1 MKGRNTLF
9 AVAIFAWAL
18 TAACGSDDDG
28 GPTGP
33 PVVPGGPTATIT
45 SPAANSAYTTG
56 QRIEFRGTATDDEDG
71 VLPDASLAWSSDRD
85 GAMGTGTSL
94 DYKDLSVGSHTVR
107 LTATDSDGLQGFATV
122 AVTVNEVP
130 ILPPIPP
137 GAVLLQDD
145 MDDENNGVAKTNYTG
160 FENWN
165 VTRECVDLHGPG
177 SIDPMPGNGLYI
189 DMDGSCDSAGRME
202 SKEVFTLE
210 VKTYK
215 LEMVIGGNNQDAPTD
230 NMTIT
235 LGAWSETITVPEDEP
250 FNIRT
255 FTIPVS
261 AATNARLILDH
272 AGADMQGILIDA
284 IRLSEN

>member
-9 AVAIFAWAL
+9 AASVIAWAL
-18 TAACGSDDDG
+18 TAACGSDDDAP
-28 GPTGP
+28 PTGP

-45 SPAANSAYTTG
+45 SPANNTTYTTG
-56 QRIEFRGTATDDEDG
+56 QRIAFRGTATDDEDG
-71 VLPDASLAWSSDRD
+71 VLPDASLAWASNRD
-85 GAMGTGTSL
+85 GAMGTGSSL
-94 DYKDLSVGSHTVR
+94 DYKDLSVGSHTVT
-107 LTATDSDGLQGFATV
+107 LTATDSDGLKGSATV

-130 ILPPIPP
+130 VLPPLPP
-137 GAVLLQDD
+137 GAVLLSDD

-165 VTRECVDLHGPG
+165 VTRQCVDLHGPG

-202 SKEVFTLE
+202 SKEVFDLA

-215 LEMVIGGNNQDAPTD
+215 LEMVIGGNNQNGPTD

-235 LGAWSETITVPEDEP
+235 LGSWSETITVPEDEP

-255 FTIPVS
+255 YTIPVT
-261 AATNARLILDH
+261 AATNARLVLDH
-272 AGADMQGILIDA
+272 AGADKQGILIDA